1 MTLPQ
6 NQALGTRNSADAA
19 AIRIAALEDENS
31 RLKSQLDW
39 FKRQLFG
46 RKSEQQILQN
56 SEQKS
61 LFERDAQAEAAAK
74 NDPGK
79 PIPAHRRR
87 TRRRGDEVNDTG
99 LRFDDTVPQTV
110 IDVPAPELQG
120 EEAGRYDVIGYKE
133 NARLAQ
139 LRSIF
144 HVLIYRRPVLR
155 HKDEQTLS
163 VPTAPESVLE
173 GSYADVSLLAGLLV
187 DKAVYHLPLYRQHQ
201 RLLNS
206 GVELSR
212 STLLNYMHRS
222 IALLEPIY
230 DAQWRSVLDS
240 AVVAMDEVPISR
252 SQGAGQDEAD
262 LLLADVR

>member
-19 AIRIAALEDENS
+19 AIRIAALEDENG
-31 RLKSQLDW
+31 RLKAQLDW

-74 NDPGK
+74 NDP
-79 PIPAHRRR
+79 
-87 TRRRGDEVNDTG
+87 G

-173 GSYADVSLLAGLLV
+173 GSYADA
-187 DKAVYHLPLYRQHQ
+187 
-201 RLLNS
+201 
-206 GVELSR
+206 E
-212 STLLNYMHRS
+212 
-222 IALLEPIY
+222 
-230 DAQWRSVLDS
+230 QWCR
-240 AVVAMDEVPISR
+240 A
-252 SQGAGQDEAD
+252 
-262 LLLADVR
+262 